1 MCSAISKVK
10 ERFRRHILRLMSLS
24 LSLRLGLQPHFAFLT
39 SVVLLRA
46 RILVSSHWV
55 AIPALGDD
63 GSLSERAVIRV
74 QVDEIAR

>member
-1 MCSAISKVK
+1 M
-10 ERFRRHILRLMSLS
+10 RFISLS
-24 LSLRLGLQPHFAFLT
+24 LSLRLGLQPHLVFLT

-46 RILVSSHWV
+46 RILVSSHGV

-63 GSLSERAVIRV
+63 GSLSESAVIRV

>member
-1 MCSAISKVK
+1 M
-10 ERFRRHILRLMSLS
+10 MSLS

-63 GSLSERAVIRV
+63 GSLSESAVIRV